1 MHSSEHELVDAFA
14 APTCVVCT
22 LAAGAARAHPKGV
35 LQEGVNDVR
44 LRDDW
49 RRRGGIC
56 ARHWRVWRGLDS
68 PSLSSTILARDL
80 LGHALEAGAAAGE
93 VRCRACEVEAKA
105 ERRYLDTLGRL
116 APARLAAAL
125 EDGRG
130 FACLRH
136 LDAIGAGPRRDL
148 LRARLEAV
156 VDDLDTF
163 VRLSDHRFANEP
175 KGDSGDAWLRAIRAL
190 GGEV

>member
-14 APTCVVCT
+14 APTCAVCT
-22 LAAGAARAHPKGV
+22 LATGSARAHLKGV

-68 PSLSSTILARDL
+68 PSLSSSILARDL
-80 LGHALEAGAAAGE
+80 LGHALQAGGTAGE
-93 VRCRACEVEAKA
+93 VRCSACEVEAKA
-105 ERRYLDTLGRL
+105 ERRYLDVLGRL
-116 APARLAAAL
+116 SSARLASAL
-125 EDGRG
+125 EGGRG

-136 LDAIGAGPRRDL
+136 LAAIPSGPRRDL

-156 VDDLDTF
+156 LDDLDTF